1 MNSVRPLDN
10 FPVIRTLDI
19 EEASEGLARIY
30 VRPTLA
36 LPPPDGGFRAV
47 VNECR
52 LQNVRLVYASFGAPF
67 GLEFPAADYFL
78 QILPMRGRGE
88 IVARQ
93 AALPL
98 FAGAGATISPDAG
111 YKVRYEA
118 DYEAVL
124 LKVDKEA
131 LTNKLV
137 AMTGATISEPLR
149 VEPVFDSTR
158 PAAKIL
164 QQYLPVLV
172 DTLSAAVAPLPAW
185 WETQT
190 EQLLMTMFL
199 CAHRH
204 NYSHLMEEDDAPDA
218 APWQI
223 RRVEEYIEAHWQVPI
238 TLEDLAEV
246 AGMSAFSL
254 FRSFKKKRGYS
265 PLEFAARVRAKNGAT
280 R

>member
-1 MNSVRPLDN
+1 MNSFRPLDN
-10 FPVIRTLDI
+10 FPAIRTFDI
-19 EEASEGLARIY
+19 EEAREGLGRIY
-30 VRPTLA
+30 VKPTLA
-36 LPPPDGGFRAV
+36 SPPPDGGFRAV

-78 QILPMRGRGE
+78 QMLPMRGNGEVLTRRGT
-88 IVARQ
+88 
-93 AALPL
+93 LPL
-98 FAGAGATISPDAG
+98 SAGVGATISPDAG
-111 YKVRYEA
+111 YSVRYGA
-118 DYEAVL
+118 DYEAVV

-137 AMTGATISEPLR
+137 AMTGATVNEPLR
-149 VEPVFDSTR
+149 VDPVFDSTR

-164 QQYLPVLV
+164 QQYLPVLAN
-172 DTLSAAVAPLPAW
+172 TLSAAVAPLPPW
-185 WETQT
+185 WEKQT

-204 NYSHLMEEDDAPDA
+204 NYSHLMEDDAPDA

-223 RRVEEYIEAHWQVPI
+223 RRVEEYIEAHWQAPI
-238 TLEDLAEV
+238 MLEDLAEV
-246 AGMSAFSL
+246 AGVSAFSL
-254 FRSFKKKRGYS
+254 FRSFKKTRGYS
-265 PLEFAARVRAKNGAT
+265 PLEFAARVRAKNGPN

>member
-10 FPVIRTLDI
+10 FPVIRTFDI

-36 LPPPDGGFRAV
+36 SPPPDGGFRAA

-67 GLEFPAADYFL
+67 GLEFPPADWFL
-78 QILPMRGRGE
+78 QMLPVRGKGE
-88 IVARQ
+88 LFARQ
-93 AALPL
+93 VILSLMP
-98 FAGAGATISPDAG
+98 GVSATISPDAG
-111 YKVRYEA
+111 YRVHYGEE
-118 DYEAVL
+118 YEAVL
-124 LKVDKEA
+124 LKLDKQA
-131 LTNKLV
+131 LTNKLM
-137 AMTGATISEPLR
+137 AITGATINEPLR
-149 VEPVFDSTR
+149 VEPVFDSAR

-172 DTLSAAVAPLPAW
+172 DTLSSAVAPLPPW
-185 WETQT
+185 WELQT

-204 NYSHLMEEDDAPDA
+204 NYSHLMEDDVPDA

-223 RRVEEYIEAHWQVPI
+223 RRVEEYIEANWDKPI
-238 TLEDLAEV
+238 TLEDLAEIGGV
-246 AGMSAFSL
+246 SAFSL
-254 FRSFKKKRGYS
+254 FRSFKKTRGYS
-265 PLEFAARVRAKNGAT
+265 PLEFAARIRAKNGAT
-280 R
+280 W

>member
-1 MNSVRPLDN
+1 MDSVRPLDN
-10 FPVIRTLDI
+10 FPAIRTCDI
-19 EEASEGLARIY
+19 EEVREGLGRIY
-30 VRPTLA
+30 VKPTLA

-78 QILPMRGRGE
+78 QMLPVRGKGEVFATRGT
-88 IVARQ
+88 
-93 AALPL
+93 LPL
-98 FAGAGATISPDAG
+98 SAGIGATISPDAG
-111 YKVRYEA
+111 YKIRYGA
-118 DYEAVL
+118 DYEALL

-131 LTNKLV
+131 LTNKLI
-137 AMTGATISEPLR
+137 AMTGATINEPLR
-149 VEPVFDSTR
+149 VEPVFDSAR
-158 PAAKIL
+158 PAANIL

-172 DTLSAAVAPLPAW
+172 NTLSSAVAPLPPW
-185 WETQT
+185 WVTQT

-204 NYSHLMEEDDAPDA
+204 NYSHLMEEDAPDA

-223 RRVEEYIEAHWQVPI
+223 HRVEEYIEANWDKPI

-246 AGMSAFSL
+246 GGISAFSL
-254 FRSFKKKRGYS
+254 FRSFKKTRGYS
-265 PLEFAARVRAKNGAT
+265 PFEFAARVRAKNGAT
-280 R
+280 W

>member
-1 MNSVRPLDN
+1 MDSVRPLDN
-10 FPVIRTLDI
+10 FPAIRTFDI
-19 EEASEGLARIY
+19 EEAREGLGRIY
-30 VRPTLA
+30 VKPTLA
-36 LPPPDGGFRAV
+36 LPPPDGGFQAV

-78 QILPMRGRGE
+78 QMLPVRGNGEVLAPRGT
-88 IVARQ
+88 
-93 AALPL
+93 LPL
-98 FAGAGATISPDAG
+98 SAGVGATISPDAG
-111 YKVRYEA
+111 YKVRYGA
-118 DYEAVL
+118 DYEAVI

-131 LTNKLV
+131 LTNKLI
-137 AMTGATISEPLR
+137 AMTGATINEPLR
-149 VEPVFDSTR
+149 VEPVFDNTR

-172 DTLSAAVAPLPAW
+172 NTLSSAVAPLPPW
-185 WETQT
+185 WEIQT

-199 CAHRH
+199 CAHQH
-204 NYSHLMEEDDAPDA
+204 NYSRLMEEDTPDA

-223 RRVEEYIEAHWQVPI
+223 RRVEEYIEAHWQGPI
-238 TLEDLAEV
+238 TLEALAEV

-265 PLEFAARVRAKNGAT
+265 PLEFAARIRAKNGT
-280 R
+280 IR

>member
-10 FPVIRTLDI
+10 FPAIRTCDV
-19 EEASEGLARIY
+19 EEAREGLGRIY
-30 VRPTLA
+30 VKPTLVS
-36 LPPPDGGFRAV
+36 PPPDGGFRAV

-52 LQNVRLVYASFGAPF
+52 LQNARLVYASFGAPF

-78 QILPMRGRGE
+78 QMLPMRGNGEVLARRGT
-88 IVARQ
+88 
-93 AALPL
+93 LPL
-98 FAGAGATISPDAG
+98 SAGVGATISPDAG
-111 YKVRYEA
+111 YSVRYGA
-118 DYEAVL
+118 DYEAVI

-137 AMTGATISEPLR
+137 AMTGATVNEPLR
-149 VEPVFDSTR
+149 VDPVFDSAR

-164 QQYLPVLV
+164 QQYLPVLAN
-172 DTLSAAVAPLPAW
+172 TLSAAVAPLPPW
-185 WETQT
+185 WEKQT

-204 NYSHLMEEDDAPDA
+204 NYSHLMGDDAPDA

-223 RRVEEYIEAHWQVPI
+223 RHVEEYIEAHWQAPI
-238 TLEDLAEV
+238 MLEDLAEV
-246 AGMSAFSL
+246 AGVSAFSL
-254 FRSFKKKRGYS
+254 FRSFKKTRGYS
-265 PLEFAARVRAKNGAT
+265 PLEFAARVRAKNGAN